1 MSPEQFKQLE
11 ASITAQIK
19 SVVNGK
25 IDRLQAMVEK
35 SDIKLDAYIKEDI
48 QWKKEDIEWKKVMD
62 GWKTDAIPYIENV
75 RVLCNFSSVGSTL
88 LKTIIVIGGAVGV
101 IWGFIKY
108 LK

>member
-1 MSPEQFKQLE
+1 MSPDQFKQLE

-35 SDIKLDAYIKEDI
+35 SDIKLDTYIREDN
-48 QWKKEDIEWKKVMD
+48 EWKADVK
-62 GWKTDAIPYIENV
+62 PYIENV
-75 RVLCNFSSVGSTL
+75 RVLCNFSTVGSTL